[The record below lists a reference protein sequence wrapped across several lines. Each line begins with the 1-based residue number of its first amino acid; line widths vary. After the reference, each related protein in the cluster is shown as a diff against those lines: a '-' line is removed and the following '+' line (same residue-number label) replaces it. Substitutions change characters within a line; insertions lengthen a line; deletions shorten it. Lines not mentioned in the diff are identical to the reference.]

1 MPSTTSYEILSQ
13 RQGKWEIECIT
24 ADKNEAINRAN
35 ETLGTG
41 HYEAVK
47 VLAEKIDDET
57 GESTTFT
64 LLSKE
69 DRRAGKPASFSG
81 TEKRK
86 ISERRKS
93 TNRRT
98 KERRNKKKKKPGNFV
113 DFLVKMCL
121 AIWAILA
128 TAAFLIC
135 YVAGN

>member
-1 MPSTTSYEILSQ
+1 MTSTTSYEILSQ
-13 RQGKWEIECIT
+13 RQGKWEIEGIT

-69 DRRAGKPASFSG
+69 ALTGYDIMIGKANVVTSVLLSG
-81 TEKRK
+81 IIIALFKGMDLEAVSIPKRG
-86 ISERRKS
+86 IAFQVL
-93 TNRRT
+93 
-98 KERRNKKKKKPGNFV
+98 GMGIIAV
-113 DFLVKMCL
+113 CL
-121 AIWAILA
+121 S
-128 TAAFLIC
+128 LIF
-135 YVAGN
+135 